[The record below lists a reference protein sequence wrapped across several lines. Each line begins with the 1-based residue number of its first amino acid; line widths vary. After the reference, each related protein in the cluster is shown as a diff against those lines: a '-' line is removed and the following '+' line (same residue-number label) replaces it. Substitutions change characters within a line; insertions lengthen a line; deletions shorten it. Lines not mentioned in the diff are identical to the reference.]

1 MIAVFLIGA
10 AVVLLLYG
18 SYYERHWFRALQVSV
33 LFSQPHVY
41 AAETLELAEIIENR
55 KKLALPVIEIGFRVP
70 RGLQFTDADNTLESD
85 YIYKRDLFAVSGMER
100 IVRRYHMT
108 AMKRGFYSVTQLTCH
123 APSRLFRR
131 IYMMDRASQE
141 EIGGLFVY
149 PARVNC
155 SLLLRAVEVILGE
168 RESARKAYEDP
179 FAFSAIRPYTIQDP
193 MKTINWKATARTG
206 SLMINTY
213 ASTSALRVRV
223 FLDVSR
229 DPGNPFAD
237 SLREFGIAMAASLI
251 RNLVNGQMD
260 ASLLVNCRPLWKNAS
275 GDVTFFPS
283 CMSAGGLTAV
293 EEFLTADFDASACL
307 PFEKMILLAAGRTV
321 APHGKSGSRIAEN
334 RIAEGHTAGDRITE
348 DRIAED
354 HTAGDHIAEDRIA
367 KGHTAGDRI
376 AEGHNTEGYKA
387 RDAAIQ
393 LTGSDDEISIFLT
406 HSDRPALR
414 NAIHG
419 FLGTR
424 RSGILAVL
432 CRTADRR
439 REKHERNL
447 HILPVCNVN

>member
-1 MIAVFLIGA
+1 
-10 AVVLLLYG
+10 
-18 SYYERHWFRALQVSV
+18 
-33 LFSQPHVY
+33 
-41 AAETLELAEIIENR
+41 
-55 KKLALPVIEIGFRVP
+55 
-70 RGLQFTDADNTLESD
+70 
-85 YIYKRDLFAVSGMER
+85 
-100 IVRRYHMT
+100 
-108 AMKRGFYSVTQLTCH
+108 
-123 APSRLFRR
+123 
-131 IYMMDRASQE
+131 
-141 EIGGLFVY
+141 
-149 PARVNC
+149 
-155 SLLLRAVEVILGE
+155 
-168 RESARKAYEDP
+168 
-179 FAFSAIRPYTIQDP
+179 
-193 MKTINWKATARTG
+193 MKTINWKATAKTG
-206 SLMINTY
+206 SLMVNTY

-275 GDVTFFPS
+275 GDATFFPS

-321 APHGKSGSRIAEN
+321 APHGKSGSRIAE
-334 RIAEGHTAGDRITE
+334 
-348 DRIAED
+348 DRIAE
-354 HTAGDHIAEDRIA
+354 
-367 KGHTAGDRI
+367 GHTAGDRI

-439 REKHERNL
+439 REEHERNL